1 MTGWPKIRERIIT
14 VWHCL
19 LDFETKKGSRQYE
32 LIVNRRE
39 QARRERIKFDQR
51 KKIASAK
58 IFRSQPER
66 EDKATPLPPPLPI
79 ADNPPQAFEPDLP
92 LVHRGDTEDRK
103 IRVTELILIKKKWDN
118 IDAQLQ
124 ELRDQGRILPGIR
137 ENAKANMILEV
148 ESGVSCYDAVSL
160 HAPNF
165 IAPVWTRHADDA
177 PQPQTQT
184 RPISGFFW
192 LALAVIGLIAYFT
205 IRSMFG

>member
-1 MTGWPKIRERIIT
+1 MTGWPKIREGIIT

-19 LDFETKKGSRQYE
+19 LDFDTKKGSRQYE

-58 IFRSQPER
+58 ISTSQPER
-66 EDKATPLPPPLPI
+66 QNEATPLPLPI
-79 ADNPPQAFEPDLP
+79 SDNPQQGPEPDLP
-92 LVHRGDTEDRK
+92 PFHRGDTEDRK
-103 IRVTELILIKKKWDN
+103 IRVAELILIKKKWDI

-165 IAPVWTRHADDA
+165 IAPVWTPHADDA
-177 PQPQTQT
+177 PQPQTKT
-184 RPISGFFW
+184 RPISGCFW
-192 LALAVIGLIAYFT
+192 VALVVIGIIAYYT